1 MMDKGTRV
9 DKILQGAILV
19 RERDLWGHGDGNGTL
34 KKIQW
39 SGIYFSSST
48 DIPYVSI
55 NSIKFLF
62 LKRMKMVMV
71 IDTTCKAGML
81 IQCLMWPRWEVPP
94 LTGPNGTAR
103 MNFFFF
109 FFFNIKTQIVIETD

>member
-1 MMDKGTRV
+1 MEMEHRRRFNDRV
-9 DKILQGAILV
+9 
-19 RERDLWGHGDGNGTL
+19 
-34 KKIQW
+34 
-39 SGIYFSSST
+39 YFSSST

-71 IDTTCKAGML
+71 MDTTCKAGML

-94 LTGPNGTAR
+94 VTGPNGTAC
-103 MNFFFF
+103 
-109 FFFNIKTQIVIETD
+109 IKL

>member
-1 MMDKGTRV
+1 
-9 DKILQGAILV
+9 
-19 RERDLWGHGDGNGTL
+19 
-34 KKIQW
+34 
-39 SGIYFSSST
+39 
-48 DIPYVSI
+48 
-55 NSIKFLF
+55 
-62 LKRMKMVMV
+62 MVMV